1 MLDRDPIFFPPSILE
16 QVEMLKGSIMEY
28 KTAPKPTDINDDL
41 DAAGFLTEE
50 CHAQATGLHILS
62 RYLRSEATHLLA
74 HLNSL
79 KY

>member
-1 MLDRDPIFFPPSILE
+1 MLDRDLLFSPPSMLE
-16 QVEMLKGSIMEY
+16 QVGLLKGSIREY
-28 KTAPKPTDINDDL
+28 ATAPKPADINDDL

-50 CHAQATGLHILS
+50 CHAEATGLHTLS
-62 RYLRSEATHLLA
+62 RHLRSEATRLLT